1 MVSSP
6 QSHEVLDVGVEGGIP
21 RWARPL
27 AIAAAIALAFSLIA
41 VGATFWAQRAP
52 TSSALGITTF
62 TIVGPRPITVTA
74 VPPLGAL
81 ATPAGA
87 SLPGVILT
95 ARVGGDPT
103 RAVTITAST
112 ADADDPASTTM
123 YIAPISPVTIPAGG
137 FADID
142 VAIAPVDCTPWS
154 SPADPGDADDV
165 TRQRVDFT
173 VLRTEDAGPVPPT
186 PVASATITTALAH
199 LCGDAGARPDVAVVA
214 ARLGGEPPL
223 ETISLLVD
231 VRADADRLVLT
242 PLDSPGLRGLGS
254 TDRRDGQRIPQ
265 LWLLT
270 ETPGVARAIEATLQV
285 FVIRGGTAYPWI
297 VTIPI
302 NDEFPPMLPLTP
314 LRTPAS
320 EG

>member
-1 MVSSP
+1 M
-6 QSHEVLDVGVEGGIP
+6 P

-27 AIAAAIALAFSLIA
+27 SIAAAIALALSLIA

-52 TSSALGITTF
+52 TSSALGITAF
-62 TIVGPRPITVTA
+62 TIVGPRAITVTA
-74 VPPLGAL
+74 MPPLGAL

-87 SLPGVILT
+87 ALPGVILT

-103 RAVTITAST
+103 QAVTITAAT
-112 ADADDPASTTM
+112 VDADDPASTTP

-142 VAIAPVDCTPWS
+142 VAIAPVDCTPWI
-154 SPADPGDADDV
+154 SPANPGEAVDV
-165 TRQRVDFT
+165 TRQGVEFT
-173 VLRTEDAGPVPPT
+173 VLRTEDGGPVPPT
-186 PVASATITTALAH
+186 PVASATITTALAQ
-199 LCGDAGARPDVAVVA
+199 LCGDAGARPDIAVVA

-231 VRADADRLVLT
+231 MRADADRLVLT

-254 TDRRDGQRIPQ
+254 TDRRDGQRIPL

-270 ETPGVARAIEATLQV
+270 QTPGVARAMEATLQV

-297 VTIPI
+297 VTIPLT
-302 NDEFPPMLPLTP
+302 DSYPPMVPLTP

-320 EG
+320 ED

>member
-1 MVSSP
+1 M
-6 QSHEVLDVGVEGGIP
+6 P

-27 AIAAAIALAFSLIA
+27 SIAAAIALALSLIA
-41 VGATFWAQRAP
+41 GGATFWAQRAP
-52 TSSALGITTF
+52 TSSALGITAF
-62 TIVGPRPITVTA
+62 TIVGPRAITVTA
-74 VPPLGAL
+74 MPPLGAL

-87 SLPGVILT
+87 ALPGVILT
-95 ARVGGDPT
+95 ARVGGYPT
-103 RAVTITAST
+103 RAVTITAAT
-112 ADADDPASTTM
+112 VDADDPASTTP

-142 VAIAPVDCTPWS
+142 VAIAPVDCTPWI
-154 SPADPGDADDV
+154 SPANPGEAVDV
-165 TRQRVDFT
+165 TRQGVEFT
-173 VLRTEDAGPVPPT
+173 VLRTEDGGPVPPT
-186 PVASATITTALAH
+186 PVASATITTALAQ
-199 LCGDAGARPDVAVVA
+199 LCGDAGARPDIAVVA

-231 VRADADRLVLT
+231 MRADADRLVLT

-254 TDRRDGQRIPQ
+254 TDRRDGQRIPL

-270 ETPGVARAIEATLQV
+270 QTPGVARAMEATLQV

-297 VTIPI
+297 VTIPLT
-302 NDEFPPMLPLTP
+302 DSYPPMVPLTP

-320 EG
+320 ED

>member
-1 MVSSP
+1 M
-6 QSHEVLDVGVEGGIP
+6 P

-27 AIAAAIALAFSLIA
+27 SIAAAIALALSLIA

-52 TSSALGITTF
+52 TSSALGITAF
-62 TIVGPRPITVTA
+62 TIVGPRAITVTA
-74 VPPLGAL
+74 LPPLGAL

-103 RAVTITAST
+103 QAVTITAAT
-112 ADADDPASTTM
+112 VDADDPASTTP

-142 VAIAPVDCTPWS
+142 VAIAPVDCTPWI
-154 SPADPGDADDV
+154 SPADPGDV
-165 TRQRVDFT
+165 TRQGVEFT
-173 VLRTEDAGPVPPT
+173 VLRTEDGGPVPPT
-186 PVASATITTALAH
+186 PVASATITTALAQ
-199 LCGDAGARPDVAVVA
+199 LCGDAGARPDIAVVA
-214 ARLGGEPPL
+214 ARLGGQPPL

-231 VRADADRLVLT
+231 MRADADRLVLT

-254 TDRRDGQRIPQ
+254 ADRRDGQRIPL

-270 ETPGVARAIEATLQV
+270 ETPGVARAMEATLQV

-297 VTIPI
+297 VTIPLT
-302 NDEFPPMLPLTP
+302 DSYAPMVPLTP

-320 EG
+320 ED

>member
-1 MVSSP
+1 M
-6 QSHEVLDVGVEGGIP
+6 P

-27 AIAAAIALAFSLIA
+27 SIAAAIALALSLIA

-52 TSSALGITTF
+52 TSSALGITAF
-62 TIVGPRPITVTA
+62 TIVGPRAITVTA
-74 VPPLGAL
+74 MPPLGAL

-87 SLPGVILT
+87 ALPGVILT

-103 RAVTITAST
+103 QAVTITAAT
-112 ADADDPASTTM
+112 VDADDPASTTP

-142 VAIAPVDCTPWS
+142 VAIAPVDCTPWI
-154 SPADPGDADDV
+154 SPANPGEAVDV
-165 TRQRVDFT
+165 TRQGVEFT
-173 VLRTEDAGPVPPT
+173 VLRTEDGGPVPPT
-186 PVASATITTALAH
+186 PVASATITTALAQ
-199 LCGDAGARPDVAVVA
+199 LCGDAGARPDIAVVA

-231 VRADADRLVLT
+231 M
-242 PLDSPGLRGLGS
+242 GLRDLGS
-254 TDRRDGQRIPQ
+254 ADRRDGQRIPL

-270 ETPGVARAIEATLQV
+270 EAPGVARAMEATLQV

-297 VTIPI
+297 VTIPL

-320 EG
+320 ED